1 MSRDIPAG
9 IASTGFFVMASE
21 PNENA
26 AVLPNVMSADGLWND
41 ATGSRYGT
49 LEGFRDDRAA
59 VQNFTR
65 RTRAFAVLAF
75 ASRVA
80 LVGGV
85 LTALEFAV

>member
-1 MSRDIPAG
+1 
-9 IASTGFFVMASE
+9 MASE
-21 PNENA
+21 PDENA
-26 AVLPNVMSADGLWND
+26 AVLPSVMAVNGLWID
-41 ATGSRYGT
+41 AAGSRHGT
-49 LEGFRDDRAA
+49 LAGSRDDRAA

-65 RTRAFAVLAF
+65 RTRAFAILAF

>member
-1 MSRDIPAG
+1 
-9 IASTGFFVMASE
+9 MANE

-26 AVLPNVMSADGLWND
+26 AILPTMMSVDGLWND
-41 ATGSRYGT
+41 AADSRKDT
-49 LEGFRDDRAA
+49 LEGFRDDPAA
-59 VQNFTR
+59 VRSFTY
-65 RTRAFAVLAF
+65 RTRAFAILAF

>member
-1 MSRDIPAG
+1 MSRTFRRELQAQV
-9 IASTGFFVMASE
+9 FVMASE

-26 AVLPNVMSADGLWND
+26 AVLPNVMSVDGLWND
-41 ATGSRYGT
+41 AAGSRQAT
-49 LEGFRDDRAA
+49 LEGFRADRAA
-59 VQNFTR
+59 VRSFTY